1 MEAVSRRDRGQLLI
15 ITAISLAVL
24 LVLMAL
30 ALNTAVYG
38 VVHAGGADDDLREER
53 NAVRYEDG
61 VRRGVAGLI
70 PTVENSTTDDPA
82 ALEANLSRAVANWSR
97 VAGPQE
103 ASDGV
108 AANASLVGAR
118 FETDVVHDE
127 ESRPFTNANGETNW
141 TVAGEVTAVQRYEMR
156 IDRESLVNT
165 SECAAG
171 DTCFELSV
179 DGGDWAMIA
188 YRTNQKV
195 VVRVDADDDA
205 KCETTDASLTVNFT
219 DGRFGHADCTGETF
233 TPIDEASDDAYDIR
247 YANANNVDGTYELRG
262 EGRIDEGDYH
272 DADSDLSPRVAP
284 RLAGADVLV
293 TYRSPTLHYSAV
305 IRIDRG
311 ETDA

>member
-1 MEAVSRRDRGQLLI
+1 MEAMSRRDRGQLLI

-70 PTVENSTTDDPA
+70 PAVDNSTADDPA

-97 VAGPQE
+97 VAGRQE

-108 AANASLVGAR
+108 AANASLAAVR
-118 FETDVVHDE
+118 FETDIVHDDD
-127 ESRPFTNANGETNW
+127 SRAFTNETGETNW
-141 TVAGEVTAVQRYEMR
+141 TVASEVTEVQRYEMR
-156 IDRESLVNT
+156 IDRENLVNT

-171 DTCFELSV
+171 DTCFEIVV
-179 DGGDWAMIA
+179 DDSGWALIA

-195 VVRVDADDDA
+195 VIRVDAGDAA
-205 KCETTDASLTVNFT
+205 KCETTDASVTVNLT
-219 DGRFGHADCTGETF
+219 DGSFDHADCGGETF
-233 TPIDEASDDAYDIR
+233 TPIDDASDDAYDIR
-247 YANANNVDGTYELRG
+247 YANAGNVNGTYELRG
-262 EGRIDEGDYH
+262 EGQVDENDYH
-272 DADSDLSPRVAP
+272 DADSGSSPRVAP
-284 RLAGADVLV
+284 RLSGADVLV
-293 TYRSPTLHYSAV
+293 TYRSPNLHYRTV
-305 IRIDRG
+305 IRVDPG

>member
-53 NAVRYEDG
+53 NVVRYEDG

-70 PTVENSTTDDPA
+70 PAVDNSTTDDPA

-97 VAGPQE
+97 IAGRQE
-103 ASDGV
+103 AGDGV
-108 AANASLVGAR
+108 AANATLAAAR
-118 FETDVVHDE
+118 FETEIVHDDG
-127 ESRPFTNANGETNW
+127 SRAFTNENGDTNW
-141 TVAGEVTAVQRYEMR
+141 TVAREVTAVHRYEMR
-156 IDRESLVNT
+156 IDRANLVNT

-179 DGGDWAMIA
+179 DGGEWALIA

-195 VVRVDADDDA
+195 VVRVDADDGGR
-205 KCETTDASLTVNFT
+205 CETTDPSVTVDLT
-219 DGRFGHADCTGETF
+219 DGRFDHADCGETF
-233 TPIDEASDDAYDIR
+233 TAVDDATDDRYAIR
-247 YANANNVDGTYELRG
+247 YANADNVDGRYELHS
-262 EGRIDEGDYH
+262 EGVVDQDDYH
-272 DADSDLSPRVAP
+272 DADSGSSPRVAP

-293 TYRSPTLHYSAV
+293 TYRSPDLQYRAV
-305 IRIDRG
+305 IRVDPG

>member
-1 MEAVSRRDRGQLLI
+1 MEAMSRRDRGQLLI

-70 PTVENSTTDDPA
+70 PAVDNSTTDDPG

-97 VAGPQE
+97 VAGRQE

-108 AANASLVGAR
+108 AANASLAAAR
-118 FETDVVHDE
+118 FEADIVHDD
-127 ESRPFTNANGETNW
+127 ESRAFTNETGETNW
-141 TVAGEVTAVQRYEMR
+141 TVASEVTDVHRYEMQ
-156 IDRESLVNT
+156 IDRANLVNT

-171 DTCFELSV
+171 ETCFEITVS
-179 DGGDWAMIA
+179 DGGWTLIA

-195 VVRVDADDDA
+195 VIRVDAGDAA
-205 KCETTDASLTVNFT
+205 KCETTDSSVTVNLT
-219 DGRFGHADCTGETF
+219 DGGFDHADCEGKTF
-233 TPIDEASDDAYDIR
+233 TAIDEASDDPYTIR
-247 YANANNVDGTYELRG
+247 YANADNVDGTYELRS
-262 EGRIDEGDYH
+262 EGQVDEGDYY
-272 DADSDLSPRVAP
+272 DVDSGSSPRYAP

-293 TYRSPTLHYSAV
+293 TYRSPTLHYSTV
-305 IRIDRG
+305 IRVDPG